1 MFNIRNI
8 GKTLL
13 TRTQGTKIASDD
25 LKSRM
30 FEMSLADLQKDKTA
44 LRNFKVI
51 TEDLQGKNC
60 PTNFHGMELTWDK
73 MCSVV
78 KKWRTMIDTQGDVK
92 TGDGYLLVSSV
103 LVSPKNATTRNA
115 RPPVHRSRR

>member
-1 MFNIRNI
+1 MKAPTMFNIRNI

-51 TEDLQGKNC
+51 TEDL
-60 PTNFHGMELTWDK
+60 
-73 MCSVV
+73 
-78 KKWRTMIDTQGDVK
+78 
-92 TGDGYLLVSSV
+92 
-103 LVSPKNATTRNA
+103 
-115 RPPVHRSRR
+115 